1 MAETRKQAL
10 GRFGEELVA
19 KTCRCPSCKRVRTLA
34 RLPRN
39 FKCADLICD
48 FCGYLA
54 QVKTKTQPD
63 VSHIPETVL
72 GAAWGPQ
79 RERMEAGIY
88 FPVFLILTT
97 KNRSEHAIYYLSDD
111 LQENDMFIARK
122 PLSQDAKRAGWQGFT
137 YVLGPYRSRL
147 VRLD

>member
-1 MAETRKQAL
+1 
-10 GRFGEELVA
+10 
-19 KTCRCPSCKRVRTLA
+19 
-34 RLPRN
+34 
-39 FKCADLICD
+39 
-48 FCGYLA
+48 
-54 QVKTKTQPD
+54 
-63 VSHIPETVL
+63 
-72 GAAWGPQ
+72 
-79 RERMEAGIY
+79 MEAGIY